1 MLANWL
7 IDSCPSEPFDRTEA
21 KTRTFARKLTR
32 RGGSSAGFS
41 AKIPPRSCRQSAAL
55 CGNFSILLH
64 RREFAAWE
72 GDGRELTA
80 NFEGME
86 FLRRRAHL
94 SLVRLEN
101 NILVSMHRVSQSCTS
116 LVLSV
121 TNGNTFFRILPI
133 FQRLQ
138 LNRKPSRVAK
148 EKREKKKKKKQ
159 ELEQLQLFLSGG
171 KTSARFFSRDHL
183 HSRRNATVQS
193 PGCCSWNR
201 GGAELP
207 RDETRRDETRV

>member
-1 MLANWL
+1 
-7 IDSCPSEPFDRTEA
+7 
-21 KTRTFARKLTR
+21 
-32 RGGSSAGFS
+32 
-41 AKIPPRSCRQSAAL
+41 
-55 CGNFSILLH
+55 
-64 RREFAAWE
+64 
-72 GDGRELTA
+72 
-80 NFEGME
+80 
-86 FLRRRAHL
+86 
-94 SLVRLEN
+94 
-101 NILVSMHRVSQSCTS
+101 MHRVSQSCTS

-193 PGCCSWNR
+193 PGRCSWNR
-201 GGAELP
+201 GGADLP
-207 RDETRRDETRV
+207 RDETRRDETRRDESVAAISREGERSRASSTARISIDQREREREGEREKKLPAAKQALAVYESVNWPG